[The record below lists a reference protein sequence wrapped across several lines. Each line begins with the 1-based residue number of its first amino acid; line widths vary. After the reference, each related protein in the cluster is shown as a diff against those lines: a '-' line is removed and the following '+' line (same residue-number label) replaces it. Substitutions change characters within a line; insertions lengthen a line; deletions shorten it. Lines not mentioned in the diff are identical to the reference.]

1 MKNYI
6 KRLLFIVLS
15 MILCISAFS
24 GCNKASDN
32 YASFSSY
39 MVNSQDRDVP
49 DDDMIEEKLLS
60 SEALF
65 AYKLERT
72 ESNKIQTVYVW
83 HNLLRRELRL
93 DIMQIYDAVPDKDK
107 DVTIS
112 VSTDGVIK
120 INNKEIAFEPSSEL
134 SFAVLRAIIPLEAK
148 VNAQTFRRIFREMII
163 RLETVEYLGDTEVIA
178 IETIA
183 NTGFYLANT
192 GFYLDNTN
200 SSTEFI
206 REVMSLEDI
215 TGKVI
220 SEGSSKFPS
229 EPPTLTVSESDGET
243 TITAW
248 RGTYSWMVEGEDGM
262 GSGITVDSAHPLD
275 YKDNIQ
281 TIKVSK
287 NIKLTLNFESAP
299 TSISIKRY
307 KLNATDY
314 DAFEKIA
321 DSYNMIIDAKAG
333 NYLYEVIAKWED
345 PSKSYSGTVY
355 YAFCTEK

>member
-32 YASFSSY
+32 YAFFSSY

-49 DDDMIEEKLLS
+49 DDDMIEEKLLP

-107 DVTIS
+107 DITIS
-112 VSTDGVIK
+112 VSTDGIIK

-134 SFAVLRAIIPLEAK
+134 SFAVLRAIIPAEAK

-163 RLETVEYLGDTEVIA
+163 RLETVEYLGNTEVIA

-200 SSTEFI
+200 SSMEFI

-215 TGKVI
+215 TSKVI

-229 EPPTLTVSESDGET
+229 EPPTLTVSDGET

-248 RGTYSWMVEGEDGM
+248 RGTYSWMIEGEDGM

-275 YKDNIQ
+275 YKDSIE
-281 TIKVSK
+281 TINLSQ
-287 NIKLTLNFESAP
+287 NTKLTLNFESAP
-299 TSISIKRY
+299 TSVSIKRY
-307 KLNATDY
+307 KLSATDY
-314 DAFEKIA
+314 NAFEKIA
-321 DSYNMIIDAKAG
+321 DSYNTIDAKAG

>member
-6 KRLLFIVLS
+6 KRLPFIVLS

-32 YASFSSY
+32 YAFFSSY

-49 DDDMIEEKLLS
+49 DDDMIEEKLLP

-93 DIMQIYDAVPDKDK
+93 DIMQIYEAMPDKDK

-134 SFAVLRAIIPLEAK
+134 SFAVLRAIIPAEAK
-148 VNAQTFRRIFREMII
+148 INAQTFRRIFREMII

-178 IETIA
+178 IETI
-183 NTGFYLANT
+183 ANT

-229 EPPTLTVSESDGET
+229 EPPALTVSDGET

-248 RGTYSWMVEGEDGM
+248 RGTYSWMIEGEDGM
-262 GSGITVDSAHPLD
+262 GSGVSVDSAHPFD
-275 YKDNIQ
+275 YKDSIE
-281 TIKVSK
+281 TINLSQ
-287 NIKLTLNFESAP
+287 NTKLTLNFESAP
-299 TSISIKRY
+299 TSVSIKRY
-307 KLNATDY
+307 KLSATDY
-314 DAFEKIA
+314 DAFEKISA
-321 DSYNMIIDAKAG
+321 SYNMIIEAKAG
-333 NYLYEVIAKWED
+333 DYLYEVIAKWED

-355 YAFCTEK
+355 YAFFTEK

>member
-1 MKNYI
+1 MKNYM
-6 KRLLFIVLS
+6 KSLLFIVLS

-32 YASFSSY
+32 YAFFASY

-49 DDDMIEEKLLS
+49 DDDMIEEKLLP

-134 SFAVLRAIIPLEAK
+134 SFAVLRAIIPAEAK
-148 VNAQTFRRIFREMII
+148 VNAQAFRRIFREMII

-183 NTGFYLANT
+183 NTGFYLDNINVSST
-192 GFYLDNTN
+192 GF
-200 SSTEFI
+200 I
-206 REVMSLEDI
+206 KQVMSLEDI
-215 TGKVI
+215 TGKAI
-220 SEGSSKFPS
+220 SPNSSKFPS
-229 EPPTLTVSESDGET
+229 EPPTLTVSDGET
-243 TITAW
+243 TIIAW
-248 RGTYSWMVEGEDGM
+248 RGTYSWLIEGEDGM
-262 GSGITVDSAHPLD
+262 GSGISVDSAHPLD
-275 YKDNIQ
+275 YKDSIQ
-281 TIKVSK
+281 RLNLSQNTE
-287 NIKLTLNFESAP
+287 LTLNFESAP

-321 DSYNMIIDAKAG
+321 DRYNMIIDAKVG
-333 NYLYEVIAKWED
+333 NYLYEVIAKWDD

>member
-32 YASFSSY
+32 YAFFSSY

-49 DDDMIEEKLLS
+49 DDDMIEEKLLP

-107 DVTIS
+107 DITIS
-112 VSTDGVIK
+112 ISTDGIIK
-120 INNKEIAFEPSSEL
+120 INNKEIEFEPSSEL
-134 SFAVLRAIIPLEAK
+134 SFAVLRAIIPAEAK
-148 VNAQTFRRIFREMII
+148 VNAKTFRRIFREMII

-183 NTGFYLANT
+183 NTGFYL
-192 GFYLDNTN
+192 DNTN
-200 SSTEFI
+200 SSTDFI

-215 TGKVI
+215 TDKVI

-229 EPPTLTVSESDGET
+229 EPPTLTVSDGET

-248 RGTYSWMVEGEDGM
+248 RGTYSWMIEGEDGM

>member
-32 YASFSSY
+32 YAFFSSY

-49 DDDMIEEKLLS
+49 DDDMIEEKLLP

-93 DIMQIYDAVPDKDK
+93 DIMQIYEAMPDKDK

-134 SFAVLRAIIPLEAK
+134 SFAVLRAIIPAEAK
-148 VNAQTFRRIFREMII
+148 INAQTFRRIFREMII

-200 SSTEFI
+200 SSMEFI

-229 EPPTLTVSESDGET
+229 EPPTLTVSDGET

-248 RGTYSWMVEGEDGM
+248 RGTYSWMIEGEDGM

-275 YKDNIQ
+275 YKDSIE
-281 TIKVSK
+281 TINLSQ
-287 NIKLTLNFESAP
+287 NTKLTLNFESAP
-299 TSISIKRY
+299 TSVSIKRY
-307 KLNATDY
+307 KLSATDY
-314 DAFEKIA
+314 NAFEKIA
-321 DSYNMIIDAKAG
+321 DSYNTIDAKAG

>member
-32 YASFSSY
+32 YAFFSSY

-49 DDDMIEEKLLS
+49 DDDMIEEKLLP

-107 DVTIS
+107 DITIS
-112 VSTDGVIK
+112 VSTDGIIK
-120 INNKEIAFEPSSEL
+120 INNKEIEFEPSSEL
-134 SFAVLRAIIPLEAK
+134 SFAVLRAIIPAEAK

-183 NTGFYLANT
+183 NTGFYLSNT

-229 EPPTLTVSESDGET
+229 EPPTLTVSDGET

-248 RGTYSWMVEGEDGM
+248 RGTYSWMIEGEDGM

-275 YKDNIQ
+275 YKDSIE
-281 TIKVSK
+281 TINLSQ
-287 NIKLTLNFESAP
+287 NTKLTLNFESAP
-299 TSISIKRY
+299 TSVSIKRY
-307 KLNATDY
+307 KLSATDY

-321 DSYNMIIDAKAG
+321 DSYNTIDAKAG

>member
-15 MILCISAFS
+15 MILCSSAFS
-24 GCNKASDN
+24 GCNRASDN
-32 YASFSSY
+32 YAFFSSY

-49 DDDMIEEKLLS
+49 DDDMIEEKLLP

-107 DVTIS
+107 DITIS
-112 VSTDGVIK
+112 VSTDGIIK

-134 SFAVLRAIIPLEAK
+134 SFAVLRAIIPAEAK

-163 RLETVEYLGDTEVIA
+163 RLETVEYLGNTEVIA

-183 NTGFYLANT
+183 NTGFYFANT

-200 SSTEFI
+200 SSTDFI

-229 EPPTLTVSESDGET
+229 EPPTLTVSDGET

-248 RGTYSWMVEGEDGM
+248 RGTYSWMIEGEDGM

-275 YKDNIQ
+275 YKDSIE
-281 TIKVSK
+281 TINLSQ
-287 NIKLTLNFESAP
+287 NTKLTLNFESAP
-299 TSISIKRY
+299 TSVSIKRY
-307 KLNATDY
+307 KLSATDY
-314 DAFEKIA
+314 DAFEKISA
-321 DSYNMIIDAKAG
+321 SYNMIIEAKAG
-333 NYLYEVIAKWED
+333 DYLYEVITKWED

>member
-1 MKNYI
+1 
-6 KRLLFIVLS
+6 
-15 MILCISAFS
+15 
-24 GCNKASDN
+24 
-32 YASFSSY
+32 
-39 MVNSQDRDVP
+39 
-49 DDDMIEEKLLS
+49 
-60 SEALF
+60 
-65 AYKLERT
+65 
-72 ESNKIQTVYVW
+72 
-83 HNLLRRELRL
+83 
-93 DIMQIYDAVPDKDK
+93 MQIYDAVPDKDK

-112 VSTDGVIK
+112 ISADGIIK

-134 SFAVLRAIIPLEAK
+134 SFAVLRAIIPAEAK
-148 VNAQTFRRIFREMII
+148 VNAQAFRRIFREMII

-200 SSTEFI
+200 SSTDFI

-220 SEGSSKFPS
+220 SEDSSKFPS
-229 EPPTLTVSESDGET
+229 EPPTLTVSDGET

-248 RGTYSWMVEGEDGM
+248 RGTYSWMIEGEDGM

-275 YKDNIQ
+275 YKDSIQ

-287 NIKLTLNFESAP
+287 NIKLTLKFESAP

-345 PSKSYSGTVY
+345 TSKPYSGTVY

>member
-24 GCNKASDN
+24 GCNRASDN
-32 YASFSSY
+32 YAFFSSY

-49 DDDMIEEKLLS
+49 DDDMIEEKLLP

-134 SFAVLRAIIPLEAK
+134 SFAVLRAIIPAEAK
-148 VNAQTFRRIFREMII
+148 INAQTFRRIFREMII

-200 SSTEFI
+200 SSMEFI

-229 EPPTLTVSESDGET
+229 EPPTLTVSDGET

-248 RGTYSWMVEGEDGM
+248 RGTYSWMIEGEDGM

-275 YKDNIQ
+275 YKDSIQ

-299 TSISIKRY
+299 TSVSIKRY
-307 KLNATDY
+307 KLSATDY
-314 DAFEKIA
+314 NAFEKIA
-321 DSYNMIIDAKAG
+321 DSYNTIDAKAG

-355 YAFCTEK
+355 YAFCAEK

>member
-32 YASFSSY
+32 YAFFSSY

-49 DDDMIEEKLLS
+49 DDDMIEEKLLP

-93 DIMQIYDAVPDKDK
+93 DIMQIYEAMPDKDK

-112 VSTDGVIK
+112 ISTDGIIK
-120 INNKEIAFEPSSEL
+120 IDNKEIAFEASSEL
-134 SFAVLRAIIPLEAK
+134 SFAVLRAIIPAEAK

-183 NTGFYLANT
+183 NTGFYLSNT

-229 EPPTLTVSESDGET
+229 EPPTLTVSDGET

-248 RGTYSWMVEGEDGM
+248 RGTYSWMIEGEDGM

-275 YKDNIQ
+275 YKDSIE
-281 TIKVSK
+281 TINLSQ
-287 NIKLTLNFESAP
+287 NTKLTLNFESAP
-299 TSISIKRY
+299 TSVSIKRY
-307 KLNATDY
+307 KLSATDY
-314 DAFEKIA
+314 NAFEKIA
-321 DSYNMIIDAKAG
+321 DSYNTIDTKAG

>member
-6 KRLLFIVLS
+6 KRLPFIVLS

-32 YASFSSY
+32 YAFFSSY

-49 DDDMIEEKLLS
+49 DDDMIEEKLLP

-93 DIMQIYDAVPDKDK
+93 DIMQIYEAMPDKDK

-134 SFAVLRAIIPLEAK
+134 SFAVLRAIIPAEAK
-148 VNAQTFRRIFREMII
+148 INAQTFRRIFREMII

-178 IETIA
+178 IETI
-183 NTGFYLANT
+183 ANT

-229 EPPTLTVSESDGET
+229 EPPALTVSDGET

-248 RGTYSWMVEGEDGM
+248 RGTYSWMIEGEDGM

-275 YKDNIQ
+275 YKDSIE
-281 TIKVSK
+281 TINLSQ
-287 NIKLTLNFESAP
+287 NTKLTLNFESAP
-299 TSISIKRY
+299 TSVSIKRY
-307 KLNATDY
+307 KLSATDY
-314 DAFEKIA
+314 NAFEKIA
-321 DSYNMIIDAKAG
+321 DSYNMIVDAKAG
-333 NYLYEVIAKWED
+333 DYLYEVIAKWED

>member
-32 YASFSSY
+32 YAFFSSY

-49 DDDMIEEKLLS
+49 DDDMIEEKLLP

-93 DIMQIYDAVPDKDK
+93 DIMQIYDAVPDKNK

-112 VSTDGVIK
+112 VSTDGIIK
-120 INNKEIAFEPSSEL
+120 INNKEIEFEPSSEL
-134 SFAVLRAIIPLEAK
+134 SFAVLRAIIPAEAK

-220 SEGSSKFPS
+220 SQGSSKFPS
-229 EPPTLTVSESDGET
+229 EPPTLTVSDGET

-248 RGTYSWMVEGEDGM
+248 RGTYSWMIEGEDGM
-262 GSGITVDSAHPLD
+262 GSGVSVDSAHPLD
-275 YKDNIQ
+275 YKDSIE
-281 TIKVSK
+281 TINLSQ
-287 NIKLTLNFESAP
+287 NTKLTLNFESAP
-299 TSISIKRY
+299 TSVSIKRY
-307 KLNATDY
+307 KLSATDY
-314 DAFEKIA
+314 NAFEKIA
-321 DSYNMIIDAKAG
+321 DSYNTIDAKAG

>member
-32 YASFSSY
+32 YAFFSSY

-49 DDDMIEEKLLS
+49 DDDMIEEMLLP

-229 EPPTLTVSESDGET
+229 EPPTLTVSDGET

-248 RGTYSWMVEGEDGM
+248 RGTYSWMIEGEDGM

-275 YKDNIQ
+275 YKDSIE
-281 TIKVSK
+281 TINLSQ
-287 NIKLTLNFESAP
+287 NTKLTLNFESAP
-299 TSISIKRY
+299 TSVSIKRY
-307 KLNATDY
+307 KLSATDY
-314 DAFEKIA
+314 DAFEKISA
-321 DSYNMIIDAKAG
+321 SYNMIIEAKAG
-333 NYLYEVIAKWED
+333 DYLYEVIAKWED

>member
-1 MKNYI
+1 
-6 KRLLFIVLS
+6 
-15 MILCISAFS
+15 
-24 GCNKASDN
+24 
-32 YASFSSY
+32 
-39 MVNSQDRDVP
+39 
-49 DDDMIEEKLLS
+49 MIEEKLLP

-93 DIMQIYDAVPDKDK
+93 DIMQIYEAMPDKDK

-112 VSTDGVIK
+112 ISTDGIIK
-120 INNKEIAFEPSSEL
+120 IDNKEIAFEPSSEL
-134 SFAVLRAIIPLEAK
+134 SFAVLRAIIPAEAK

-183 NTGFYLANT
+183 NTGFYLAST

-200 SSTEFI
+200 SSTGFI

-229 EPPTLTVSESDGET
+229 EPPTLTVSDGET

-248 RGTYSWMVEGEDGM
+248 RGTYSWMIEGEDGM

-275 YKDNIQ
+275 YKDSIE
-281 TIKVSK
+281 TINLSQ
-287 NIKLTLNFESAP
+287 NTKLTLNFESAP
-299 TSISIKRY
+299 TSVSIKRY
-307 KLNATDY
+307 KLSATDY
-314 DAFEKIA
+314 NAFEKIA
-321 DSYNMIIDAKAG
+321 DSYNTIDTKAG

>member
-32 YASFSSY
+32 YAFFSSY

-49 DDDMIEEKLLS
+49 DDDMIEEKLLP

-93 DIMQIYDAVPDKDK
+93 DIMQIYEAMPDKDK

-134 SFAVLRAIIPLEAK
+134 SFAVLRAIIPAEAK
-148 VNAQTFRRIFREMII
+148 INAQTFRRIFREMII
-163 RLETVEYLGDTEVIA
+163 RLETVEYLGNTEVIA

-220 SEGSSKFPS
+220 SQGSSKFPS
-229 EPPTLTVSESDGET
+229 EPPTLTISDGET

-248 RGTYSWMVEGEDGM
+248 RGTYSWMIEGEDGM

-275 YKDNIQ
+275 YKDSIE
-281 TIKVSK
+281 TINLSQ
-287 NIKLTLNFESAP
+287 NTKLTLNFESEP
-299 TSISIKRY
+299 TSVSIKRY
-307 KLNATDY
+307 KLSATDY
-314 DAFEKIA
+314 NAFEKIA
-321 DSYNMIIDAKAG
+321 DSYNTIDAKAG

>member
-1 MKNYI
+1 MKNYM
-6 KRLLFIVLS
+6 KSLLFIVLS

-32 YASFSSY
+32 YAFFSSY

-49 DDDMIEEKLLS
+49 DDDMIEEKLLP

-65 AYKLERT
+65 AYKLVRT

-134 SFAVLRAIIPLEAK
+134 SFAVLRAIIPAEAK
-148 VNAQTFRRIFREMII
+148 VNAQAFRRIFREMII

-183 NTGFYLANT
+183 NTGFYLDNINVSST
-192 GFYLDNTN
+192 GF
-200 SSTEFI
+200 I
-206 REVMSLEDI
+206 KQVMSLEDI
-215 TGKVI
+215 TGKAI
-220 SEGSSKFPS
+220 SPNSSKFPS
-229 EPPTLTVSESDGET
+229 EPPTLTVSDGET
-243 TITAW
+243 TIIAW
-248 RGTYSWMVEGEDGM
+248 RGTYSWLIEGEDGM
-262 GSGITVDSAHPLD
+262 GSGISVDSAHPLD
-275 YKDNIQ
+275 YKDSIQ
-281 TIKVSK
+281 RLNLSQNTE
-287 NIKLTLNFESAP
+287 LTLNFESAP

-321 DSYNMIIDAKAG
+321 DRYNMIIDAKVG
-333 NYLYEVIAKWED
+333 NYLYEVIAKWDD

>member
-32 YASFSSY
+32 YAFFSSY

-49 DDDMIEEKLLS
+49 DDDMIEEKLLP

-107 DVTIS
+107 DITIS
-112 VSTDGVIK
+112 VSTDGIIK

-134 SFAVLRAIIPLEAK
+134 SFAVLRAIIPAEAK

-163 RLETVEYLGDTEVIA
+163 RLETVEYLGNTEVIA

-220 SEGSSKFPS
+220 SQGSSKFPS
-229 EPPTLTVSESDGET
+229 EPPTLTISDGET

-248 RGTYSWMVEGEDGM
+248 RGTYSWMIEGEDGL

-275 YKDNIQ
+275 YKDSIE
-281 TIKVSK
+281 TINLSQ
-287 NIKLTLNFESAP
+287 NTKLTLNFESAP
-299 TSISIKRY
+299 TSVSIKRY
-307 KLNATDY
+307 KLSATDY
-314 DAFEKIA
+314 NAFEKIA
-321 DSYNMIIDAKAG
+321 DSYNTIDAKAG

>member
-32 YASFSSY
+32 YAFFSSY

-49 DDDMIEEKLLS
+49 DDDMIEEKLLP

-107 DVTIS
+107 DITIS
-112 VSTDGVIK
+112 ISTDGIIK
-120 INNKEIAFEPSSEL
+120 INNKEIVFEPSSEL

-183 NTGFYLANT
+183 NTGFYLAST

-220 SEGSSKFPS
+220 SENSSKFPS
-229 EPPTLTVSESDGET
+229 EPPTLTVSDGET

-248 RGTYSWMVEGEDGM
+248 RGTYSWMIEGEDGM

-275 YKDNIQ
+275 YKDSIE
-281 TIKVSK
+281 TINLSQ
-287 NIKLTLNFESAP
+287 NTKLTLNFEAAP
-299 TSISIKRY
+299 TSVSIKRY
-307 KLNATDY
+307 KLSATDY
-314 DAFEKIA
+314 DAFEKISA
-321 DSYNMIIDAKAG
+321 SYNMIIEAKAG
-333 NYLYEVIAKWED
+333 DYLYEVIAKWED

>member
-6 KRLLFIVLS
+6 KRLPFIVLS

-32 YASFSSY
+32 YAFFSSY

-49 DDDMIEEKLLS
+49 DDDMIEEKLLP

-93 DIMQIYDAVPDKDK
+93 DIMQIYEAMPDKDK

-134 SFAVLRAIIPLEAK
+134 SFAVLRAIIPAEAK
-148 VNAQTFRRIFREMII
+148 INAQTFRRIFREMII

-220 SEGSSKFPS
+220 SENSSKFPS
-229 EPPTLTVSESDGET
+229 EPPTLTVSDGET

-248 RGTYSWMVEGEDGM
+248 RGTYSWMIEGEDGM

-275 YKDNIQ
+275 YKDSIE
-281 TIKVSK
+281 TINLSQ
-287 NIKLTLNFESAP
+287 NTKLTLNFESAP
-299 TSISIKRY
+299 TSVSIKRY
-307 KLNATDY
+307 KLSATDY
-314 DAFEKIA
+314 DAFEKISA
-321 DSYNMIIDAKAG
+321 SYNMIIEAKAG
-333 NYLYEVIAKWED
+333 DYLYEVIAKWED

>member
-32 YASFSSY
+32 YAFFSSY

-49 DDDMIEEKLLS
+49 DDDIIEEKLLP

-65 AYKLERT
+65 AYKLDRT

-93 DIMQIYDAVPDKDK
+93 DIMQIYEAMPDKDK

-134 SFAVLRAIIPLEAK
+134 SFAVLRAIIPAEAK
-148 VNAQTFRRIFREMII
+148 INAQTFRRIFREMII

-220 SEGSSKFPS
+220 SQGSSKFPS
-229 EPPTLTVSESDGET
+229 EPPTLTVSDGET

-248 RGTYSWMVEGEDGM
+248 RGTYSWMIEGEDGM

-275 YKDNIQ
+275 YKDSIE
-281 TIKVSK
+281 TINLSQ
-287 NIKLTLNFESAP
+287 NTKLTLNFESAP
-299 TSISIKRY
+299 TSVSIKRY
-307 KLNATDY
+307 KLSATDY

-321 DSYNMIIDAKAG
+321 DSYNTIDAKAG

-355 YAFCTEK
+355 YAFFTEK

>member
-32 YASFSSY
+32 YAFFSSY

-49 DDDMIEEKLLS
+49 DDDMIEEKLLP

-93 DIMQIYDAVPDKDK
+93 DIMQIYEAMPDKDK

-112 VSTDGVIK
+112 ISTDGIIK
-120 INNKEIAFEPSSEL
+120 IDNKEIAFEASSEL
-134 SFAVLRAIIPLEAK
+134 SFAVLRAIIPAEAK

-220 SEGSSKFPS
+220 SENSSKFPS
-229 EPPTLTVSESDGET
+229 EPPTLTVSDGET

-248 RGTYSWMVEGEDGM
+248 RGTYSWMIEGEDGM

-275 YKDNIQ
+275 YKDSIE
-281 TIKVSK
+281 TINLSQ
-287 NIKLTLNFESAP
+287 NTKLTLNFESAP
-299 TSISIKRY
+299 TSVSIKRY
-307 KLNATDY
+307 KLSATDY
-314 DAFEKIA
+314 DAFEKISA
-321 DSYNMIIDAKAG
+321 SYNMIIEAKVG
-333 NYLYEVIAKWED
+333 DYLYEVIAKWED

>member
-24 GCNKASDN
+24 GCYRASDN
-32 YASFSSY
+32 YAFFSSY

-49 DDDMIEEKLLS
+49 DDDMIEEKLLP

-93 DIMQIYDAVPDKDK
+93 DIMQIYEAMPDKDK

-112 VSTDGVIK
+112 ISTDGIIK
-120 INNKEIAFEPSSEL
+120 IDNKEIAFEASSEL
-134 SFAVLRAIIPLEAK
+134 SFAVLRAIIPAEAK
-148 VNAQTFRRIFREMII
+148 VKAQTFRRISREMII

-178 IETIA
+178 IETTA
-183 NTGFYLANT
+183 NTCFYLAST

-229 EPPTLTVSESDGET
+229 EPPTLTVSDGET

-248 RGTYSWMVEGEDGM
+248 RGTYSWMIEGEDGM

-275 YKDNIQ
+275 YKDSIETINLSQ
-281 TIKVSK
+281 TT
-287 NIKLTLNFESAP
+287 KLTLNFESAP
-299 TSISIKRY
+299 TSVSIKRY
-307 KLNATDY
+307 KLSATDY
-314 DAFEKIA
+314 NAFEKIA
-321 DSYNMIIDAKAG
+321 DSYNTIDAKAG
-333 NYLYEVIAKWED
+333 NYLYEVIAKWEE

>member
-24 GCNKASDN
+24 GCNKAADN
-32 YASFSSY
+32 YAFFSSY

-49 DDDMIEEKLLS
+49 DDNMIEELLLP

-65 AYKLERT
+65 AYKIDRT
-72 ESNKIQTVYVW
+72 ESNKVQTVYVW

-112 VSTDGVIK
+112 VSADGVIK

-134 SFAVLRAIIPLEAK
+134 SFAVLRAIIPAEAK

-183 NTGFYLANT
+183 NAGFYLAST

-229 EPPTLTVSESDGET
+229 EPPTLTVSDDET

-248 RGTYSWMVEGEDGM
+248 RGTYSWMIEGEDGM

-275 YKDNIQ
+275 YKDSIQ
-281 TIKVSK
+281 RINVSQ
-287 NIKLTLNFESAP
+287 NTELTLNFESAP
-299 TSISIKRY
+299 TSVSIKRY
-307 KLNATDY
+307 KLSATDY
-314 DAFEKIA
+314 DAFEKISA
-321 DSYNMIIDAKAG
+321 SYNMIIEAKAG
-333 NYLYEVIAKWED
+333 DYLYEVIAKWED

>member
-32 YASFSSY
+32 YAFFSSY

-49 DDDMIEEKLLS
+49 DDDMIEEKLLP

-134 SFAVLRAIIPLEAK
+134 SFAVLRAIIPAEAK

-192 GFYLDNTN
+192 GFYLANTN

-220 SEGSSKFPS
+220 SQGSSKFPS
-229 EPPTLTVSESDGET
+229 EPPTLTVSDGET

-248 RGTYSWMVEGEDGM
+248 RGTYSWMIEGEDGM

-275 YKDNIQ
+275 YKDSIE
-281 TIKVSK
+281 TINLSQ
-287 NIKLTLNFESAP
+287 NTKLTLNFESAP
-299 TSISIKRY
+299 TSVSIKRY
-307 KLNATDY
+307 KLSATDY
-314 DAFEKIA
+314 NAFEKIA
-321 DSYNMIIDAKAG
+321 DSYNTIDAKAG
-333 NYLYEVIAKWED
+333 NYLYEMIAKWED

>member
-6 KRLLFIVLS
+6 KRLPFIVLS

-32 YASFSSY
+32 YAFFSSY

-49 DDDMIEEKLLS
+49 DDDMIEEKLLP

-93 DIMQIYDAVPDKDK
+93 DFMQIYEAMPDKDK

-134 SFAVLRAIIPLEAK
+134 SFAVLRAIIPAEAK
-148 VNAQTFRRIFREMII
+148 INAQTFRRIFREMII

-220 SEGSSKFPS
+220 SQNSSKFPS
-229 EPPTLTVSESDGET
+229 EPPALTVSDGET

-248 RGTYSWMVEGEDGM
+248 RGTYSWMIEGEDGM

-275 YKDNIQ
+275 YKDSIE
-281 TIKVSK
+281 TINLSQ
-287 NIKLTLNFESAP
+287 NTKLTLNFESAP
-299 TSISIKRY
+299 TSVSIKRY
-307 KLNATDY
+307 KLSATDY
-314 DAFEKIA
+314 NAFEKIA
-321 DSYNMIIDAKAG
+321 DSYNMIVDAKAG
-333 NYLYEVIAKWED
+333 DYLYEVIAKWED

>member
-32 YASFSSY
+32 YAFFSSY

-49 DDDMIEEKLLS
+49 DDDMIEEKLLP

-93 DIMQIYDAVPDKDK
+93 DIMQIYEAMPDKDK

-134 SFAVLRAIIPLEAK
+134 SFAVLRAIIPAEAK

-229 EPPTLTVSESDGET
+229 EPPTLTVSDGET

-248 RGTYSWMVEGEDGM
+248 RGTYSWMIEGEDGM

-275 YKDNIQ
+275 YKDSIE
-281 TIKVSK
+281 TINLSQ
-287 NIKLTLNFESAP
+287 NTKLTLNFESAP
-299 TSISIKRY
+299 TSVSIKRY
-307 KLNATDY
+307 KLSATDY
-314 DAFEKIA
+314 NAFEKIA
-321 DSYNMIIDAKAG
+321 DSYNTIDAKAG
-333 NYLYEVIAKWED
+333 DYLYEVIAKWED

>member
-32 YASFSSY
+32 YAFFSSY

-93 DIMQIYDAVPDKDK
+93 DFMQIYEAMPDKDK

-134 SFAVLRAIIPLEAK
+134 SFAVLRAIIPAEAK

-183 NTGFYLANT
+183 NTGFYLAST

-220 SEGSSKFPS
+220 SQNSSKFPP
-229 EPPTLTVSESDGET
+229 EPPALTVSDGET

-248 RGTYSWMVEGEDGM
+248 RGTY
-262 GSGITVDSAHPLD
+262 
-275 YKDNIQ
+275 Y
-281 TIKVSK
+281 
-287 NIKLTLNFESAP
+287 
-299 TSISIKRY
+299 R
-307 KLNATDY
+307 
-314 DAFEKIA
+314 
-321 DSYNMIIDAKAG
+321 
-333 NYLYEVIAKWED
+333 
-345 PSKSYSGTVY
+345 
-355 YAFCTEK
+355 

>member
-6 KRLLFIVLS
+6 KKLLFIVLS

-32 YASFSSY
+32 YAFFASY

-49 DDDMIEEKLLS
+49 DDDMIEEKLLP

-93 DIMQIYDAVPDKDK
+93 DIMQIYEAMPDKDK

-134 SFAVLRAIIPLEAK
+134 SFAVLRAIIPAEAK
-148 VNAQTFRRIFREMII
+148 VNAQAFRRIFREMII

-183 NTGFYLANT
+183 NTGFYLDNINVSST
-192 GFYLDNTN
+192 GF
-200 SSTEFI
+200 I
-206 REVMSLEDI
+206 KQVMSLEDI
-215 TGKVI
+215 TGKAI
-220 SEGSSKFPS
+220 SPNSSKFPS
-229 EPPTLTVSESDGET
+229 EPPTLTVSDGET
-243 TITAW
+243 TIIAW
-248 RGTYSWMVEGEDGM
+248 RGTYSWLIEGEDGM
-262 GSGITVDSAHPLD
+262 GSGISVDSAHPLD
-275 YKDNIQ
+275 YKDSIQ
-281 TIKVSK
+281 RLNLSQNTE
-287 NIKLTLNFESAP
+287 LTLNFESAP

-321 DSYNMIIDAKAG
+321 DRYNMIIDAKVG
-333 NYLYEVIAKWED
+333 NYLYEVIAKWDD

>member
-32 YASFSSY
+32 YAFFSSY

-49 DDDMIEEKLLS
+49 DDDMIEEKLLP

-93 DIMQIYDAVPDKDK
+93 DIMQIYEAMPDKDK

-134 SFAVLRAIIPLEAK
+134 SFAVLRAIIPAEAK

-163 RLETVEYLGDTEVIA
+163 RLETVEYLGNTEVIA

-192 GFYLDNTN
+192 GFYLANTN

-220 SEGSSKFPS
+220 SQGSSKFPS
-229 EPPTLTVSESDGET
+229 EPPTLTVSDGET

-248 RGTYSWMVEGEDGM
+248 RGTYSWMIEGEDGM

-275 YKDNIQ
+275 YKDSIE
-281 TIKVSK
+281 TINLSQ
-287 NIKLTLNFESAP
+287 NTKLTLNFESEP
-299 TSISIKRY
+299 TSVSIKRY
-307 KLNATDY
+307 KLSATDY
-314 DAFEKIA
+314 NAFEKIA
-321 DSYNMIIDAKAG
+321 DSYNTIDAKAG

>member
-32 YASFSSY
+32 YAFFSSY

-49 DDDMIEEKLLS
+49 DDDMIEEKLLP

-134 SFAVLRAIIPLEAK
+134 SFAVLRAIIPAESK

-220 SEGSSKFPS
+220 SQSSSKFPS
-229 EPPTLTVSESDGET
+229 EPPALTVSDSET

-248 RGTYSWMVEGEDGM
+248 RGTYSWMIEGEDGM
-262 GSGITVDSAHPLD
+262 GSGVSVDSAHPLD
-275 YKDNIQ
+275 YKDSIE
-281 TIKVSK
+281 TINLSQ
-287 NIKLTLNFESAP
+287 NTKLTLNFESAP
-299 TSISIKRY
+299 TSVSIKRY
-307 KLNATDY
+307 KLSATDY
-314 DAFEKIA
+314 DAFEKISA
-321 DSYNMIIDAKAG
+321 SYNMIIEAKAG
-333 NYLYEVIAKWED
+333 DYLYEVIAKWED

>member
-32 YASFSSY
+32 YAFFSSY

-49 DDDMIEEKLLS
+49 DDDMIEEKLLP

-93 DIMQIYDAVPDKDK
+93 DIMRIYEAMPDKDK

-134 SFAVLRAIIPLEAK
+134 SFAVLRAIIPAEAK

-200 SSTEFI
+200 SSTVFI

-220 SEGSSKFPS
+220 SQGSSKFPS
-229 EPPTLTVSESDGET
+229 EPPTLTVSDGET

-248 RGTYSWMVEGEDGM
+248 RGTYSWMIEGEDGM

-275 YKDNIQ
+275 YKDSIE
-281 TIKVSK
+281 TINLSQ
-287 NIKLTLNFESAP
+287 NTKLTLNFESAP
-299 TSISIKRY
+299 TSVSIKRY
-307 KLNATDY
+307 KLSAT
-314 DAFEKIA
+314 
-321 DSYNMIIDAKAG
+321 
-333 NYLYEVIAKWED
+333 V
-345 PSKSYSGTVY
+345 
-355 YAFCTEK
+355 

>member
-32 YASFSSY
+32 YAFFSSY

-49 DDDMIEEKLLS
+49 DDDMIEEKLLP

-93 DIMQIYDAVPDKDK
+93 DIMQIYEAMPDKDK

-134 SFAVLRAIIPLEAK
+134 SFAVLRAIIPAEAK
-148 VNAQTFRRIFREMII
+148 INAQTFRRIFREMII

-229 EPPTLTVSESDGET
+229 EPPTLTVSDGET

-248 RGTYSWMVEGEDGM
+248 RGTYSWMIEGEDGM

-275 YKDNIQ
+275 YKDSIE
-281 TIKVSK
+281 TINLSQ
-287 NIKLTLNFESAP
+287 NTKLTLNFESAP
-299 TSISIKRY
+299 TSVSIKRY
-307 KLNATDY
+307 KLSATDY
-314 DAFEKIA
+314 NAFEKIA
-321 DSYNMIIDAKAG
+321 DSYNTIDAKAG

-345 PSKSYSGTVY
+345 PSKSYIGTVY

>member
-24 GCNKASDN
+24 GCNRASDN
-32 YASFSSY
+32 YAFFSSY

-49 DDDMIEEKLLS
+49 DDDMIEEKLLP

-134 SFAVLRAIIPLEAK
+134 SFAVLRAIIPAEAK
-148 VNAQTFRRIFREMII
+148 INAQTFRRIFREMII

-200 SSTEFI
+200 SSMEFI

-229 EPPTLTVSESDGET
+229 EPPTLTVSDGET

-248 RGTYSWMVEGEDGM
+248 RGTYSWMIEGEDGM

-275 YKDNIQ
+275 YKDSIQ

-299 TSISIKRY
+299 TSVSIKRY
-307 KLNATDY
+307 KLSATDY
-314 DAFEKIA
+314 NAFEKIA
-321 DSYNMIIDAKAG
+321 DSYNTIDAKAG